1 MRVLLA
7 GLFHETHCFVPDRT
21 PLSDFSVAR
30 GDELLGFRGNGSM
43 IDGFLEVAAA
53 ESWQVVPA
61 VSFMATPSGIVE
73 DRVVE
78 SFLADFDA
86 VATESECDAVFLAL
100 HGAMVSE
107 SVEDVEGLLLS
118 RLRAVPSLARVPVV
132 GVFDLH
138 ATLTPAMAAGAD
150 ALVCYREN
158 PHVDARESAVRA
170 AGLLARIGAE
180 GRRPRMH
187 YRHAG
192 VIWPPTGTGTADTPM
207 RDLEALAR
215 KIEAEDPEIR
225 AVNVVAGFSFADV
238 ADAGVSFS
246 RRHHR
251 QRRKSRGGARPPRRR
266 GDGIARCRA
275 ARGNDPRGGDLRRR
289 KGDRIRPGAAGG
301 AVRQHRRRRPGQRHR
316 PAPGAARRPASDAG
330 IILADAEA
338 VAALADTTPGSRRR
352 LRVGGRDN
360 PMDPGPVELEVELVA
375 RSDGRFTLEDRQSHA
390 AAAGGVRV
398 DMGPTA
404 VVRHAG
410 ITLLLT
416 TRKTPPFDL
425 GQWRSQGIEPERL
438 DLIVVKA
445 AVAHRRAY
453 DRIMRAS
460 YTVATPGPCTSD
472 PRRLPYRRL
481 ARPVYPLHPR
491 PRRPADS

>member
-246 RRHHR
+246 VVTTGSAGRAEAALARLADAAMELR
-251 QRRKSRGGARPPRRR
+251 DAGLPAEMTPAAAISAAARATGSGPALWWSRPTTSAAAPRATAPSCSGRCSPPGIRMPASSWPMPRRW
-266 GDGIARCRA
+266 
-275 ARGNDPRGGDLRRR
+275 PRSP
-289 KGDRIRPGAAGG
+289 I
-301 AVRQHRRRRPGQRHR
+301 RRPGRV
-316 PAPGAARRPASDAG
+316 AG
-330 IILADAEA
+330 C
-338 VAALADTTPGSRRR
+338 GS
-352 LRVGGRDN
+352 
-360 PMDPGPVELEVELVA
+360 A
-375 RSDGRFTLEDRQSHA
+375 
-390 AAAGGVRV
+390 
-398 DMGPTA
+398 
-404 VVRHAG
+404 AG
-410 ITLLLT
+410 ITRWIRVRWSSRWNSSPGVT
-416 TRKTPPFDL
+416 VVSPSRTGRATRQPP
-425 GQWRSQGIEPERL
+425 P
-438 DLIVVKA
+438 
-445 AVAHRRAY
+445 
-453 DRIMRAS
+453 AS
-460 YTVATPGPCTSD
+460 GWTW
-472 PRRLPYRRL
+472 
-481 ARPVYPLHPR
+481 ARPR
-491 PRRPADS
+491 WCAMPASPSC